1 MNTQSTWFEVLQWY
15 YREARLLDDRR
26 FDRWLELLAPD
37 VSYRVPSRYLR
48 NPGDVGDFATWSVE
62 RELSDGAHNLDLI
75 DDDRAALCKRIAR
88 LTSGMAWAE
97 SPPSFTRRLVSNLEI
112 ETADDCIR
120 TVTALVLVKNRAT
133 ERELWSAQRRDELVR
148 DASGA
153 LQLRAR
159 LVVLDDAVLP
169 AANLSA
175 IF

>member
-1 MNTQSTWFEVLQWY
+1 
-15 YREARLLDDRR
+15 
-26 FDRWLELLAPD
+26 
-37 VSYRVPSRYLR
+37 
-48 NPGDVGDFATWSVE
+48 
-62 RELSDGAHNLDLI
+62 
-75 DDDRAALCKRIAR
+75 
-88 LTSGMAWAE
+88 
-97 SPPSFTRRLVSNLEI
+97 
-112 ETADDCIR
+112 DDCIR
-120 TVTALVLVKNRAT
+120 AVTALVLVKNRAT